1 MVRREGNAEEI
12 AEATAEAEPCC
23 TVPAGESPVAVIAG
37 EPRSRLAPEAQK
49 PRGEAQ
55 CRKPS
60 ETKVSGGKQQRG
72 PQHQV
77 KPAASSEEQ
86 SESRAE
92 HFAVKATQRAGK
104 SGYARSLGGVEG
116 AARAEGAMRNT
127 RGPSA
132 QPTSG
137 KDRPYKP
144 SAKAGGAQRESE
156 GAVVP
161 SRAVEKAVKNNAV
174 RGKGPWGGTASTG
187 GKGEG
192 MTRTSASNNPG
203 RQEPDAKVRR
213 LQRKLYVAAKQQQ
226 ERRFHALYD
235 RLCRSD
241 VLHEAW
247 RLVKSNKG
255 AAGVDGLTLEAVEQ
269 YGVEKLLNELR
280 DELHAGTYRA
290 PPVLRR
296 YIPKADGKQRP
307 LGIPTVKDRVV
318 QTAAKLVLEPIFEAD
333 FLPSSFGFRPR
344 RSTLQA
350 LETIREAANA
360 GSHHVLDADI
370 RDYFGTI
377 DQTVLMERVTRRV
390 SDRRVLKLLRGW
402 LQAGVM
408 EGGTYS
414 ETVSGTPQGG
424 VISPLLSNIYLHFLD
439 TVWQRQCAQVGTLVR
454 YADDFVVLC
463 RSREAVEEA
472 ERRVRIIFE
481 RLKLTLHP
489 EKTRRVDLTEGK
501 EGFDFLGCHLHM
513 RMSGKL
519 WEEKRIRRYYLQ
531 RWPSKRS
538 MKRVRTRVRELTDS
552 RRNGVKDVDVL
563 IHDLNPVLRG
573 WGSYFSTGNAARKF
587 LSLDKYVVRRLNM
600 FRWRRYRRHAK
611 PGQRIQ
617 WERED
622 YEARGLYRLRGTIR
636 YPKPCMLH
644 REVPPVSRVR
654 EIRMHGL
661 KGGGGNRSA

>member
-1 MVRREGNAEEI
+1 MRREGKAEEI
-12 AEATAEAEPCC
+12 AEATAEAESCC
-23 TVPAGESPVAVIAG
+23 TVPTGESPVAVIAG
-37 EPRSRLAPEAQK
+37 EPRSRLAPAAQK
-49 PRGEAQ
+49 PSGEAQ
-55 CRKPS
+55 CQKPPGP
-60 ETKVSGGKQQRG
+60 KGAGGEQQRG

-77 KPAASSEEQ
+77 KPAASSEKQ
-86 SESRAE
+86 SESRTE
-92 HFAVKATQRAGK
+92 HVAVKAMSSARE
-104 SGYARSLGGVEG
+104 SGWVEGLGGVRG
-116 AARAEGAMRNT
+116 AARVEGAMRNT
-127 RGPSA
+127 RDPSA

-161 SRAVEKAVKNNAV
+161 SRAVEKTVKKNAV
-174 RGKGPWGGTASTG
+174 RGKGPWGETASAE

-192 MTRTSASNNPG
+192 MARGSEPNNPG
-203 RQEPDAKVRR
+203 RHEPDEKVRR
-213 LQRKLYVAAKQQQ
+213 LQRKLYGAAKLQK

-235 RLCRSD
+235 RMYRSD

-247 RLVKSNKG
+247 ERVKRKKG
-255 AAGVDGLTLEAVEQ
+255 AAGVDGVTLEALEQ

-280 DELHAGTYRA
+280 DVLQAGKYRA

-296 YIPKADGKQRP
+296 YIPKSDGKQRP
-307 LGIPTVKDRVV
+307 LGIPTVKDRIV
-318 QTAAKLVLEPIFEAD
+318 QMAAKLVLEPIFEAD

-350 LETIREAANA
+350 LETIRETVNA

-377 DQTVLMERVTRRV
+377 DQTVLMERVSRRV
-390 SDRRVLKLLRGW
+390 CDRRVLKLLRGW

-408 EGGTYS
+408 EEGTYS
-414 ETVSGTPQGG
+414 KTVSGTPQGG

-439 TVWQRQCAQVGTLVR
+439 SVWQRQCAGIGTLVR

-463 RSREAVEEA
+463 RSHEAVKEA

-519 WEEKRIRRYYLQ
+519 WEEQRLRRYYLQ

-538 MKRVRTRVRELTDS
+538 MKRVRARVKELTDP

-563 IHDLNPVLRG
+563 IHALNPVLRG
-573 WGSYFSTGNAARKF
+573 WGSHFSTGNAARKF
-587 LSLDKYVVRRLNM
+587 LSLDKHVVRRLNM
-600 FRWRRYRRHAK
+600 FRWRRHQRHAK
-611 PGQRIQ
+611 PGQRIC
-617 WERED
+617 WTRED
-622 YEARGLYRLRGTIR
+622 YEARGLYRLRGTVR
-636 YPKPCMLH
+636 YPKQCMLH
-644 REVPPVSRVR
+644 HEVPPVSRVR
-654 EIRMHGL
+654 ETRTHGL
-661 KGGGGNRSA
+661 KGGGGNRTA